1 MPRIRSAPEALRYP
15 APADP
20 NGVPAF
26 ELPTP
31 RNRDRQGHWT
41 VSSHVLARWHPANPQ
56 LYWGHGE
63 VDEHTQMGVLWP
75 SVNPMHAHPQL
86 SVEIRR
92 RSVYVQLLLNPDR
105 PARRCAML
113 EPEKYHMSLLYVR
126 AARRFSLQQMRA
138 VLFLAGV
145 FARARQ
151 LHVDNSD
158 PYDFWLGRVSD
169 VYPGQQPNS
178 WNFALS
184 RQVDRDWMDE
194 LVDALQ
200 QQVLFPILGQPRDQG
215 PRLVVYEQR
224 LPLHISW
231 L

>member
-20 NGVPAF
+20 NAVRAF
-26 ELPTP
+26 EPPTP
-31 RNRDRQGHWT
+31 PNRDRRGQWT
-41 VSSHVLARWHPANPQ
+41 VNGHVLERWYTSSPQ

-63 VDEHTQMGVLWP
+63 ADENTQLGLLWP
-75 SVNPMHAHPQL
+75 SVTPMQAHPQL

-92 RSVYVQLLLNPDR
+92 RSVYVQLLLNPDP

-113 EPEKYHMSLLYVR
+113 RPERYHMSLLYVR

-151 LHVDNSD
+151 LHIDNSD
-158 PYDFWLGRVSD
+158 HYVFWLGRV
-169 VYPGQQPNS
+169 PEQRNS
-178 WNFALS
+178 WNFAFS
-184 RQVDRDWMDE
+184 RQVDRDWVDG
-194 LVDALQ
+194 LVAELQ

-215 PRLVVYEQR
+215 PRLVVYEQW